1 MSLHRAVGCQMTI
14 VCCCLSNISTH
25 PKTHMQS
32 KSMWGTLIL
41 EQKKLSR
48 WPSLS
53 NATQRWTFPEVFI
66 RVGLYGAIVILLLFN
81 WFSTMDQLHASN
93 MQASKLNLLL
103 VLQVKD
109 IWNLI
114 LYYSK
119 NIHLSIFLVLQAC
132 ELPNLSPEIFN
143 YKERGTHLHVT

>member
-1 MSLHRAVGCQMTI
+1 MPLKDGHY
-14 VCCCLSNISTH
+14 
-25 PKTHMQS
+25 
-32 KSMWGTLIL
+32 
-41 EQKKLSR
+41 
-48 WPSLS
+48 
-53 NATQRWTFPEVFI
+53 PEVFI

-93 MQASKLNLLL
+93 MQASKLNLVL

-132 ELPNLSPEIFN
+132 ELPILSPESFN